1 MEEWSGAERSGEEE
15 LEERRRREEWRRGV
29 ERSGVVWCSSH
40 AGLHVLKSF
49 LHWNCYI
56 KDEV

>member
-1 MEEWSGAERSGEEE
+1 MEQSGAEKRSWRRGEERSGG
-15 LEERRRREEWRRGV
+15 EEWRRGV
-29 ERSGVVWCSSH
+29 ERSGVEWSSSH

>member
-29 ERSGVVWCSSH
+29 EGEWSGAEWSGVVAMLVCM
-40 AGLHVLKSF
+40 
-49 LHWNCYI
+49 C
-56 KDEV
+56 

>member
-1 MEEWSGAERSGEEE
+1 
-15 LEERRRREEWRRGV
+15 V
-29 ERSGVVWCSSH
+29 ERSGVEWSSSH
-40 AGLHVLKSF
+40 AGLHVVKSF